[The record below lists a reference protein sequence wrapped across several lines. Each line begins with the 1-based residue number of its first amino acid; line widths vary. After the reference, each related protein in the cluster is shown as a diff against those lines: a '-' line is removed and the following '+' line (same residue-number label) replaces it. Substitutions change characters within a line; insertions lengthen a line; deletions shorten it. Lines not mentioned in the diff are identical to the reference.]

1 MLAWMTVVVA
11 VACDGATTVQQ
22 LVDGLVATET
32 SLRTGATATHNSAD
46 LLDALKCL
54 GEPLPAAL
62 AGRAYRA
69 VAAGRLE
76 DGDRAGAMAW
86 LATAAEVDG
95 GFAYGVEDVPAG
107 HPLAVAWRVAT
118 GSPSV
123 DPVVVGAMVPGRHL
137 LDGRRMSRLEARP
150 NRQHIYQTDASGQW
164 VTTAIDGAS
173 FPAGSVGNGGTTA
186 AVSAQPAGPVAV
198 QRQRPKEKT
207 PLLLTGGLLLAGA
220 GALYGGSFA
229 TRSAF
234 DDAMTTADASRLR
247 TTTNGLVLGSAAVLA
262 AGAGTLSWGVL
273 LGDAPG
279 LRFGTRF

>member
-1 MLAWMTVVVA
+1 MLAWVTVAMA
-11 VACDGATTVQQ
+11 VACDGATTVQHV
-22 LVDGLVATET
+22 VDGLVATET
-32 SLRTGATATHNSAD
+32 SLRGGTPAAPTSGD
-46 LLDALKCL
+46 LLEALTCL

-86 LATAAEVDG
+86 LTTAAEVDG

-118 GSPSV
+118 GSAAV
-123 DPVVVGAMVPGRHL
+123 DPVVVGAPVAGRHL
-137 LDGRRMSRLEARP
+137 LDGRRLTRLEARP

-164 VTTAIDGAS
+164 VTTAIDGAA
-173 FPAGSVGNGGTTA
+173 FPSGSVANAGGPTA
-186 AVSAQPAGPVAV
+186 AVSSQPVGPVAV

-207 PLLLTGGLLLAGA
+207 PLLVTSGLLLAGA

-229 TRSAF
+229 TRAAF
-234 DDAMTTADASRLR
+234 DDATTTDEASRLR
-247 TTTNGLVLGSAAVLA
+247 TTTNALVLGSAAVLA

-273 LGDAPG
+273 LSDPG
-279 LRFGTRF
+279 LSLGVRF